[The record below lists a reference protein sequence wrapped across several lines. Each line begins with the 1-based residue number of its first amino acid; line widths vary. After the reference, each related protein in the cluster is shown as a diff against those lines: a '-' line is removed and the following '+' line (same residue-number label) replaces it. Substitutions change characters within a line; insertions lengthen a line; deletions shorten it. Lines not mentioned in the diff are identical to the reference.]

1 MFNKLRGV
9 IFGKASKPK
18 KTVDLGTMLESYF
31 IECVQQNRTMGHG
44 HLVYSHNPMT
54 NQIVIDD
61 ISLLYDSIPI
71 AWIQGL
77 EINNSQN
84 VLRVKHFAMD
94 TAYTKHGYAEYVLK
108 GLAMTVKKQFNNI
121 NYIDFLELNTPNISA
136 VKTQRYTSFFEKQ
149 QMTLHSNNIYR
160 YTI

>member
-18 KTVDLGTMLESYF
+18 NTVDLCNKLESYF
-31 IECVQQNRTMGHG
+31 IECVQQNRTMGRG

-61 ISLLYDSIPI
+61 ISLLYHSVPI

-94 TAYTKHGYAEYVLK
+94 TAYTKHGYAKYVLK
-108 GLAMTVKKQFNNI
+108 GFATTVKKQFNNI
-121 NYIDFLELNTPNISA
+121 NYIDFLELNTPSITA
-136 VKTQRYTSFFEKQ
+136 VKTQRYTTFFVKQ